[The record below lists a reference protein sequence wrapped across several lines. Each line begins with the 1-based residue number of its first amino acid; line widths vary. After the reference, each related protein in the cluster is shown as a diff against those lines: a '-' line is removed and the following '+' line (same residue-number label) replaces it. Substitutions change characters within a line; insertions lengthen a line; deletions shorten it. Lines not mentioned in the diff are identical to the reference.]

1 MPRLNTYVEVG
12 ICSGYQ
18 DADYRING
26 QVAELSRESMKE
38 LRLAM
43 IYAIVAMEEMW
54 RNAHKP
60 EVGQQAEPRNEP
72 S

>member
-1 MPRLNTYVEVG
+1 MPKLNTYVEVG
-12 ICSGYQ
+12 ICSGYM

-26 QVAELSRESMKE
+26 QVADLSREAMTE

-54 RNAHKP
+54 RNAHRP
-60 EVGQQAEPRNEP
+60 EAGQQAEKRHEP